1 MIQRKCSRFLLMF
14 LFQTY
19 NCKVVVNTIEK
30 RVSDPGQ
37 YDAMFSPTFNIG
49 DLIDDL
55 DMMMPAFNA
64 TIEEQDEVY
73 NDIPGFALDP
83 EDFLLAADP
92 KYDDLASPVEEEDPI
107 TMGANFEGDIK
118 NVDITEIRAMYDAAA
133 NDETWMRN
141 AIKDEWRK
149 WPGGVVP
156 YVISSRYSR
165 YERGIIAKA
174 MKEYKTKT
182 CIR

>member
-1 MIQRKCSRFLLMF
+1 MVGKKLLVLLFLTLFEPYDGSVAVEQNIQ
-14 LFQTY
+14 
-19 NCKVVVNTIEK
+19 N
-30 RVSDPGQ
+30 RVSDPGV
-37 YDAMFSPTFNIG
+37 DSMFSSDFDIG

-55 DMMMPAFNA
+55 DMMMPTFND
-64 TIEEQDEVY
+64 TIEEQNEIA

-83 EDFLLAADP
+83 EDFLEASDP
-92 KYDDLASPVEEEDPI
+92 EYDRLQAPIDEEDPI
-107 TMGANFEGDIK
+107 TSGNNFEGDIK
-118 NVDITEIRAMYDAAA
+118 NVKINEIRAMYDAAS
-133 NDETWMRN
+133 NHETWMRN

-174 MKEYKTKT
+174 MEEYKSKT

>member
-1 MIQRKCSRFLLMF
+1 M
-14 LFQTY
+14 
-19 NCKVVVNTIEK
+19 
-30 RVSDPGQ
+30 
-37 YDAMFSPTFNIG
+37 
-49 DLIDDL
+49 
-55 DMMMPAFNA
+55 
-64 TIEEQDEVY
+64 
-73 NDIPGFALDP
+73 
-83 EDFLLAADP
+83 
-92 KYDDLASPVEEEDPI
+92 
-107 TMGANFEGDIK
+107 
-118 NVDITEIRAMYDAAA
+118 DITEIRAMYDAAA